1 MPGHSAQLV
10 ALGLGHLAP
19 VIGRAGGETLLSLSD
34 AALRELSAACLEV
47 AVVRSLQQRSG
58 AAPVARSAHVDESA
72 SDLAPEE
79 RSEERDNKEEAAAEL
94 EGGQEQEV
102 VVLETVK
109 KHPPLCDLALRLGQ
123 IFVDHIGPWL
133 DPVDI
138 ARLAITCKWDRERIC
153 LPLLKASGRNANLL
167 NASASRDLSQLNQ
180 DNLPERLYKQVCNR
194 LGFKQTGSTSR
205 PVPWVKI
212 FEQHLCVECWQPAVS
227 SGSIHVDL
235 NGGSGLGGHTKPRL
249 AVKWLC
255 GGCRKTVKGLQTSE
269 LKSKGLPQTA
279 QRFEKLVW
287 RKILYY
293 VV

>member
-47 AVVRSLQQRSG
+47 AVVRSLQQRNG

-72 SDLAPEE
+72 SDLAPKE

-109 KHPPLCDLALRLGQ
+109 KHPPLCDLALRLPQ
-123 IFVDHIGPWL
+123 LFVDHVGPWL

-138 ARLAITCKWDRERIC
+138 ARLAKTCKWDRERIC
-153 LPLLKASGRNANLL
+153 LPFLKASGRNANFF
-167 NASASRDLSQLNQ
+167 NAYLSHLSQLNQ
-180 DNLPERLYKQVCNR
+180 DNLPERMYKQVCNR
-194 LGFKQTGSTSR
+194 LGFKQKGSRSR
-205 PVPWVKI
+205 PVPWVEI
-212 FEQHLCVECWQPAVS
+212 FKQHLCVECWQPAVS
-227 SGSIHVDL
+227 SGSVHVDL
-235 NGGSGLGGHTKPRL
+235 NGGSGLGGHTTPGD

-255 GGCRKTVKGLQTSE
+255 GGCRKTVKSWYHRNCGI
-269 LKSKGLPQTA
+269 
-279 QRFEKLVW
+279 
-287 RKILYY
+287 ILGHA
-293 VV
+293 